1 MCCLENKVILITGG
15 SSGMGLET
23 ARKLKKRGMHVI
35 IAARNEEALKRAQA
49 ETGADLYIPMDVT
62 SYTDWENAKAL
73 ITRQF
78 GHLDILLNNAGGGIA
93 IKPFL
98 DQEPAQI
105 DAAVALNLSGA
116 MYGCHVF
123 APMLKAQK
131 SGLIINVLSV
141 CATHAWGEWSVY
153 SAAKAGL
160 RMFSKCLYEELQP
173 YGVKVTNFIP
183 AAANTN
189 FNPAAGLAANHA
201 LLTGADVADAIEAIC
216 SMKEHVFV
224 EEMTVWGIDQEVSP
238 L

>member
-1 MCCLENKVILITGG
+1 
-15 SSGMGLET
+15 MGLET
-23 ARKLKKRGMHVI
+23 ARKLKARGMQVI
-35 IAARNEEALKRAQA
+35 IAARNKEALERAQA
-49 ETGADLYIPMDVT
+49 ETGADLILPMDVT
-62 SYTDWENAKAL
+62 SYEDWLDARKL
-73 ITRQF
+73 IEEKF
-78 GHLDILLNNAGGGIA
+78 GHLDILLNNADGGVA

-98 DQEPAQI
+98 EQEKAQI
-105 DAAVALNLSGA
+105 DAAVALNLNGA

-123 APMLKAQK
+123 APMLKEQK

-141 CATHAWGEWSVY
+141 CATHAWGSWSVY

-173 YGVKVTNFIP
+173 YNVKVTNFIP

-189 FNPAAGLAANHA
+189 FNPAAGLEANHA

-216 SMKEHVFV
+216 SMKDHVCV
-224 EEMTVWGIDQEVSP
+224 EEMTIWGIDQEVSP